1 MSFADKFREKYRVAL
16 YAARENNREATL
28 AGLEDL
34 YKLFAEQ
41 YSLQN
46 GDSIVVKAKL
56 SYWQQI
62 FAGYV
67 GITQKYGLQDR
78 RVQKFFGLVDDT
90 DIPSFAD
97 LLNGQS
103 GVAVPDAAA
112 PQKPLNPSSDGGVV
126 IDGIVDLDKEPENDK
141 VPENKPFEPIAPVSK
156 EKSEVPQ
163 MPEMP
168 QMPVA
173 PETPETSEVPE
184 VPETPEVP
192 EAPEAALVQQDER
205 ENNDGEPRFNPDTL
219 EGFIGQQH
227 IVKAL
232 LKEIKIAKAE
242 HRSSLDNVLL
252 LGNPGL
258 GKTTLAQL
266 VAKAL
271 GVRFEWMDCSQYR
284 NSQQSLKALQSFL
297 TKVASYGE
305 PVVLF
310 FDEVHMLTP
319 QLQSSLLTL
328 LQSRVYVS
336 PPDNNGVIKRIPIEK
351 FTFIGATT
359 NDNELLSTIKDR
371 CLRLKFQLVDY
382 TPEELK
388 LIYRN
393 KVAARGLTITD
404 EAIDL
409 CIPRSRGSIRYVN
422 AFVDGLKNELYN
434 DDGIRVS
441 TNIDADV
448 VNRYFN
454 ERGIDAIGLEKKDLE
469 ILRTIAEDSSGA
481 IGVDTLAARVGLDSK
496 KYLSEYEP
504 YLIKIGF
511 ISVTGRGRSLE
522 EKALK
527 YLKGEEA

>member
-16 YAARENNREATL
+16 YAARENNRESTL
-28 AGLEDL
+28 AGLEGL

-56 SYWQQI
+56 SYWQSI

-67 GITQKYGLQDR
+67 GIIKKYGLQDR

-103 GVAVPDAAA
+103 GVAVPDVAA
-112 PQKPLNPSSDGGVV
+112 PQKPFNPSSDGGVD
-126 IDGIVDLDKEPENDK
+126 IDGIVDLDKEPESDK
-141 VPENKPFEPIAPVSK
+141 EPENKPFGPIAPVSK

-163 MPEMP
+163 MP
-168 QMPVA
+168 VA
-173 PETPETSEVPE
+173 PDAPETSEVPE
-184 VPETPEVP
+184 TP
-192 EAPEAALVQQDER
+192 EAPGTDLVQQDER

-284 NSQQSLKALQSFL
+284 NSQQSLKAMQSFL

-319 QLQSSLLTL
+319 PLQSSLLTL

-336 PPDNNGVIKRIPIEK
+336 SPDNNGVIKRIPIDE

-359 NDNELLSTIKDR
+359 NDNDLLSTIKDR

-448 VNRYFN
+448 ANRYFN

-481 IGVDTLAARVGLDSK
+481 IGVDTLSARVGLDPK

-504 YLIKIGF
+504 YLIRIGF